1 MDRGIGN
8 DEKVLVTSNI
18 EDIKF
23 RINTAEHG
31 SELEFRLL
39 EMILSKTFTL
49 LFMLNGGAAVA
60 LLAFWSNYITYDAT
74 SIRGILWTLGFFA
87 GGAALSVIVAALS
100 YISQSYYCQ
109 STNENIMYMDMT
121 LQIGA
126 PVESGILMP
135 EEGARKYKEKYNRY
149 MKKANRYR
157 NIAIGVCGCAIICFL
172 IAVIIFACTILR

>member
-8 DEKVLVTSNI
+8 DEKVLISSNV

-60 LLAFWSNYITYDAT
+60 LLAFWGNYITYDAT
-74 SIRGILWTLGFFA
+74 SIRGILWALGFFP
-87 GGAALSVIVAALS
+87 GEPYCLLLSPHFHI
-100 YISQSYYCQ
+100 YH
-109 STNENIMYMDMT
+109 
-121 LQIGA
+121 
-126 PVESGILMP
+126 
-135 EEGARKYKEKYNRY
+135 K
-149 MKKANRYR
+149 
-157 NIAIGVCGCAIICFL
+157 
-172 IAVIIFACTILR
+172 VIIAKARTKTLCIWI

>member
-8 DEKVLVTSNI
+8 DEKVLISSNV

-60 LLAFWSNYITYDAT
+60 LLAFWGNYITYDAT
-74 SIRGILWTLGFFA
+74 SIRGILWALGFFS
-87 GGAALSVIVAALS
+87 GGAVLSVIVAALS

-121 LQIGA
+121 LQIGE
-126 PVESGILMP
+126 PVKMGLLVPKERVLKCK
-135 EEGARKYKEKYNRY
+135 EEVNRRL
-149 MKKANRYR
+149 KKADCYR
-157 NIAIGVCGCAIICFL
+157 DIAIGVCGCALICFI
-172 IAVIIFACTILR
+172 IAVIIFSYTIY

>member
-8 DEKVLVTSNI
+8 DEKVLISSNV

-60 LLAFWSNYITYDAT
+60 LLAFWGSRIVCYCRCTFIYITKLLLPKHERKHYVYGYDFT
-74 SIRGILWTLGFFA
+74 DRGTRKNG
-87 GGAALSVIVAALS
+87 
-100 YISQSYYCQ
+100 
-109 STNENIMYMDMT
+109 
-121 LQIGA
+121 
-126 PVESGILMP
+126 PVGTKR
-135 EEGARKYKEKYNRY
+135 EGA
-149 MKKANRYR
+149 
-157 NIAIGVCGCAIICFL
+157 
-172 IAVIIFACTILR
+172 